1 MPRKTLLT
9 LVTHLSVPATL
20 LLAQAVHAAVNIDHD
35 PVEEA
40 PSGKRIEID
49 AQVTSESSDSIR
61 EVRTYF
67 RADGDGRWHY
77 VPMRPD
83 GSAFAGL
90 LPAPNIHTDVVRYQL
105 LAITAGRNL
114 VKSDI
119 FNIEIEKDE
128 EALARLE
135 GKPPRDVKIDVS
147 ELQDAQEI
155 IEQLDGKD
163 RVSFADRRNEATQAG
178 DADPGSRVDVR
189 SEYNP
194 VSDAIPGFDDY
205 INLSYV
211 GTPAGY
217 GVAAGM
223 VSKSASVGGAPATGT
238 VSGSAAA
245 SGGGSTGWVLGGLAL
260 AGGAA
265 AAAGG
270 GGGGG
275 GNDGGSA
282 GGGGSTVTN
291 FAGRTES
298 PGECP
303 GNTGNAANRWVVDL
317 IQNNDQISGV
327 IAFHDCPGGG
337 RATYNVTGTATTAN
351 SVTLDG
357 TFDFG
362 QGPLGGTAPGSQSFT
377 VSPGGAPSPNFA
389 P

>member
-1 MPRKTLLT
+1 MLSLFTHSLVPTT
-9 LVTHLSVPATL
+9 LV
-20 LLAQAVHAAVNIDHD
+20 LAQAVHAAVTIDHD

-40 PSGKRIEID
+40 RSGKRIEID
-49 AQVTSESSDSIR
+49 ASVSSDDADGIR

-83 GSAFAGL
+83 GSDFAGL
-90 LPAPNIHTDVVRYQL
+90 LPAPNVHTDVVRYQL

-119 FNIEIEKDE
+119 FDIEIEKDKD
-128 EALARLE
+128 ALARLE
-135 GKPPRDVKIDVS
+135 SKPPRDVKIDVS
-147 ELQDAQEI
+147 ELQDARDI
-155 IEQLDGKD
+155 IEQLDGRE
-163 RVSFADRRNEATQAG
+163 RVSFSDRRNEATQAG
-178 DADPGSRVDVR
+178 EANPDSRVDVR

-223 VSKSASVGGAPATGT
+223 VSKSASVGGAPAAGT
-238 VSGSAAA
+238 VSTSAAA
-245 SGGGSTGWVLGGLAL
+245 SGGGGAGWVLGGLAL

-275 GNDGGSA
+275 DDDGGTTNP
-282 GGGGSTVTN
+282 GSVTN
-291 FAGRTES
+291 FAGRTVS
-298 PGECP
+298 PVDCP

-317 IQNNDQISGV
+317 SQTNDQITGV

-337 RATYNVTGTATTAN
+337 RASYNVTGTATTAGTV
-351 SVTLDG
+351 SLDG
-357 TFDFG
+357 TLDFSV
-362 QGPLGGTAPGSQSFT
+362 GPLAATVPATQVFT
-377 VSPGGAPSPNFA
+377 VSPGSAPNPNFA